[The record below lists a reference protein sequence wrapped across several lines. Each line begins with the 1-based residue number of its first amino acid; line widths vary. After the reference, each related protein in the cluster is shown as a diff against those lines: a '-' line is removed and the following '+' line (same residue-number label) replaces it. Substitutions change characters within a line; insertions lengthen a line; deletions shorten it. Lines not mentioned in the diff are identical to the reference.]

1 MEEKK
6 EKTKLDK
13 EYYTIGEVAKL
24 LSVHIDTL
32 RRWDKKGHLKA
43 IRLGKN
49 WRRYKKEDLIR
60 FLDLNEEIE

>member
-6 EKTKLDK
+6 EKTKLNK

-24 LSVHIDTL
+24 LGVHIDTL
-32 RRWDKKGHLKA
+32 RRWDKKGYLKA

-49 WRRYKKEDLIR
+49 WRRYKREDIES
-60 FLDLNEEIE
+60 FLNR